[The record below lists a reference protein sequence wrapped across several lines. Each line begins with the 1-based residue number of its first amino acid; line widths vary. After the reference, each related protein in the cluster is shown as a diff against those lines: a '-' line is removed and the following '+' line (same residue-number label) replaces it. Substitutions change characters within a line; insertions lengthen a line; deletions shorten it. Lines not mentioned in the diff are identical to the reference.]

1 MKRITV
7 LVGGESQYEWIM
19 EVVLKDNKD
28 KKDGLEKEWFV
39 GLIDILTMK
48 I

>member
-1 MKRITV
+1 
-7 LVGGESQYEWIM
+7 M

-28 KKDGLEKEWFV
+28 KKDGLEKEGFV
-39 GLIDILTMK
+39 VLIDILTMK